1 MKPETVFLDTNI
13 FLRYLTNDLPQQAD
27 AAEALL
33 LNAEKGALK
42 LITSALVVAEI
53 VWTLTSYYRLSKED
67 IRQKILAILNTPG
80 LEVEGSRLILQA
92 INWYA
97 EKNVDFL
104 DAYNASW
111 LAEKGVETVYTFD
124 QKHFLR
130 FEGLKVKAPPLATH

>member
-1 MKPETVFLDTNI
+1 MNPETVFLDTNI

-33 LNAEKGALK
+33 LKAETGELK
-42 LITSALVVAEI
+42 LITCSLVVAEI
-53 VWTLTSYYRLSKED
+53 VWTLTSYYRLPKDD

-92 INWYA
+92 VDWYA

-111 LAEKGVETVYTFD
+111 LVDKGIETVYTFD
-124 QKHFLR
+124 QRHFQR
-130 FEGLKVKAPPLATH
+130 FEGLMVRTPPIATH

>member
-1 MKPETVFLDTNI
+1 MNPETVFLDTNI

-33 LNAEKGALK
+33 LKAETGELK
-42 LITSALVVAEI
+42 LITSSLVVAEI
-53 VWTLTSYYRLSKED
+53 VWTLTSYYRLPKDD

-92 INWYA
+92 VNWYA

-111 LAEKGVETVYTFD
+111 LVEKGIEKVYTFD
-124 QKHFLR
+124 QKHFQR
-130 FEGLKVKAPPLATH
+130 FEGLMVRTPPIATH

>member
-1 MKPETVFLDTNI
+1 MNPETVFLDTNI

-33 LNAEKGALK
+33 LKAETGELK
-42 LITSALVVAEI
+42 LITSSLVVAEI
-53 VWTLTSYYRLSKED
+53 VWTLTSYYRLPKDD

-92 INWYA
+92 VNWYA

-111 LAEKGVETVYTFD
+111 LVDKGIEKVYTFG
-124 QKHFLR
+124 QKHFQR
-130 FEGLKVKAPPLATH
+130 FDGLMVRTPPIATH